1 MNARRRTFSCRG
13 YTLVEIMVVVSII
26 GVLLAVA
33 SPNLVRQAQRARENA
48 LRSNLII
55 VRTAVITFMQD
66 TGAFPNSL
74 ADLTA
79 ITAPA
84 NGATPGT
91 GASLPITAADW
102 RGPYLATIPVDP
114 VSNATLSYTPA
125 NGTVRSSASGND
137 TGGIA
142 FSTY

>member
-1 MNARRRTFSCRG
+1 MNARHRASVRRG

-48 LRSNLII
+48 LRSNLMI

-79 ITAPA
+79 VTAPA
-84 NGATPGT
+84 NGTTPGT
-91 GASLPITAADW
+91 GASLPIIAADW
-102 RGPYLATIPVDP
+102 RGPYLAAVPIDP
-114 VSNATLSYTPA
+114 ISNTAMTYTPA
-125 NGTVRSSASGND
+125 TGTVRSSATGND